1 MGFSKTTGSWLS
13 ILGGPSKAEKL
24 DTDAMDAFDAM
35 EQGFVRSLARD
46 EVKPEAEGTTR
57 KMIIERSEDRFC
69 HVLYNENHERVLEAR
84 LTDQGIHVYAA
95 GSDSKVLPVGTPAFT
110 LNYDKDKKN
119 WTIGSSYCEKCAYRN
134 PLNSCQNKGGRTFGF
149 IRHGK
154 EEIGE
159 GTAMCMDVDVPQIG
173 ADGQSETWCALCH
186 DSDNDRIELSSLRP
200 RWNEKLK
207 SLCMDFK
214 GRVEAASAKNFQLC
228 LNDKIVLVYG
238 KKANGTF
245 ALEFE
250 HPLSIMQAFTIS
262 LSTMYWT

>member
-1 MGFSKTTGSWLS
+1 MGFAKTSGSWFS

-24 DTDAMDAFDAM
+24 QVDAMDEFDAM
-35 EQGFVRSLARD
+35 EQGIVSSLALD
-46 EVKPEAEGTTR
+46 QVKPEAKGATR
-57 KMIIERSEDRFC
+57 KMIVERSDDRVC
-69 HVLYNENHERVLEAR
+69 HVLYNENREKVLEAR
-84 LTDQGIHVYAA
+84 LTDQGIHVFAA
-95 GSDSKVLPVGTPAFT
+95 STDSKVPVGTPAFT
-110 LNYDKDKKN
+110 LTYDKDKTN
-119 WTIGSSYCEKCAYRN
+119 WTIGSRYCETCAYRN
-134 PLNSCQNKGGRTFGF
+134 PFNSCQNKGGRTFGF

-159 GTAMCMDVDVPQIG
+159 GVAMCMDIDIPQIG
-173 ADGQSETWCALCH
+173 ADGHSETWCALCK

-200 RWNEKLK
+200 KWNKKLQ

-228 LNDKIVLVYG
+228 LNDQTVLVYG

-250 HPLSIMQAFTIS
+250 HPLSTMQAFTIS